1 MSATTFAVVPV
12 HNRREITLGCL
23 RHLRDQG
30 DLDWLEVIVVDDG
43 SADGTGEAVRAEFS
57 NVLLMHGHGNLWW
70 TGAIRAGMEAA
81 LRRGASCVLWLND
94 DTLPHPDVLRRIASV
109 ALREGCIVSA
119 RGRVKLPSVE
129 EDFKGLE
136 KTRWGLR
143 FKPNMPRNGVLEVDA
158 CRGNCLAI
166 PRAVV
171 ESIGFPDSR
180 HLPQYYGDT
189 DYTMRAR
196 ARGIRCLMLVD
207 AWADEIAHSG
217 DLDAS
222 WLRGGIPFRLLWTRF
237 AYPGSGLYWRAS
249 LIYSLRHW
257 GWLTGGYLFAR
268 PYLKMAAVT
277 LVRLFVLRMPDGRT
291 RKVE

>member
-1 MSATTFAVVPV
+1 MTGRTFVILPV

-43 SADGTGEAVRAEFS
+43 SADGTGEAVRAEFPK
-57 NVLLMHGHGNLWW
+57 VLLMHGHGGLWW
-70 TGAIRAGMEAA
+70 TGAIRAGMEEAH
-81 LRRGASCVLWLND
+81 RRGASCILWLND
-94 DTLPHPDVLRRIASV
+94 DTLPYPNVLRRITSV
-109 ALREGCIVSA
+109 ALRDGCIASA
-119 RGRVKLPSVE
+119 RGRVKLPSIE

-143 FKPNMPRNGVLEVDA
+143 SKPNMPGDGILEVDA
-158 CRGNCLAI
+158 CRGNCVAI
-166 PRAVV
+166 PR
-171 ESIGFPDSR
+171 SRDRKNRIPDSR
-180 HLPQYYGDT
+180 HLPRYDGDT

-196 ARGIRCLMLVD
+196 AHGIRCLMLVD

-222 WLRGGIPFRLLWTRF
+222 WLRAEIPFRLLWSALPNR
-237 AYPGSGLYWRAS
+237 GSGLYWRAS

-257 GWLTGGYLFAR
+257 GWVAGGFLFVR
-268 PYLKMAAVT
+268 PYLKMATVT
-277 LVRLFVLRMPDGRT
+277 LVRLLTAGTPWRRM
-291 RKVE
+291 RKT

>member
-1 MSATTFAVVPV
+1 MTGRTFVILPV

-43 SADGTGEAVRAEFS
+43 SADGTGEAVRAEFPK
-57 NVLLMHGHGNLWW
+57 VLLMHGNGGLWW
-70 TGAIRAGMEAA
+70 TGAIRAGMEEAH
-81 LRRGASCVLWLND
+81 RRGASCILWLND
-94 DTLPHPDVLRRIASV
+94 DTLPYPNVLRRITSV
-109 ALREGCIVSA
+109 ALRDGCIASA
-119 RGRVKLPSVE
+119 RGRVKLPSIA

-143 FKPNMPRNGVLEVDA
+143 SKPHMPGDGILEVDA
-158 CRGNCLAI
+158 CRGNCAAI
-166 PRAVV
+166 PRGVI
-171 ESIGFPDSR
+171 ERIGFPDSR

-196 ARGIRCLMLVD
+196 AHGIRCLMLVD

-222 WLRGGIPFRLLWTRF
+222 WLRAEIPFRLLWSRF
-237 AYPGSGLYWRAS
+237 AYRGSGLYWRAS

-257 GWLTGGYLFAR
+257 GWVAGGFLFVR
-268 PYLKMAAVT
+268 PYLKMALVT
-277 LVRLFVLRMPDGRT
+277 LVRLLAAGTPWRRM
-291 RKVE
+291 RKT